1 MWYILNCICP
11 QRLANEPPPY
21 PYPELSL
28 FLLTL
33 SQTLPTLFYKPLFAC
48 AASDKEVVVVNYL
61 CTIQVHAKYVQD
73 YWIRDPEMMCV
84 ALLSDTGMADIGAK
98 DGKWGV
104 ARLGQLVL
112 LVELIGKLQQLRH
125 ERDNSSNVGAY

>member
-1 MWYILNCICP
+1 LV
-11 QRLANEPPPY
+11 NEPPPY
-21 PYPELSL
+21 PYPGLSV
-28 FLLTL
+28 FLSTL

-48 AASDKEVVVVNYL
+48 AASDKEVVVVNHL

-73 YWIRDPEMMCV
+73 YWIRDPEMMCI
-84 ALLSDTGMADIGAK
+84 ALLSDIGMADTGTK

-112 LVELIGKLQQLRH
+112 LVELIGKLQKLRH
-125 ERDNSSNVGAY
+125 EKDGPSNVGAHLWF